1 MGFDVG
7 ETSNEE
13 DVENPN
19 EPRDDG
25 IPPQGSTVPW
35 WGANMGQGGARGG
48 RGARGGTR
56 TVAAR
61 GTKWKTWGKTA
72 TWGAME
78 DIITM
83 EGLKKML
90 VARAT

>member
-1 MGFDVG
+1 
-7 ETSNEE
+7 
-13 DVENPN
+13 
-19 EPRDDG
+19 
-25 IPPQGSTVPW
+25 
-35 WGANMGQGGARGG
+35 MGQGGARGG

-56 TVAAR
+56 TVDAR

-72 TWGAME
+72 TWGAVE